1 MANGF
6 TNSKT
11 PFWANFT
18 SKKFFLYKNFEWLGF
33 TKYHMK
39 FDFISSSWTSINP
52 AHNTETYSEP
62 CQTSKME
69 FFAEIGNG
77 WKPLTSFTR
86 NSILDLY
93 QGSEYVSVI
102 RSDKI
107 SNNSESHAN
116 YVFYSVLGKG
126 IYQLPRILV

>member
-1 MANGF
+1 
-6 TNSKT
+6 
-11 PFWANFT
+11 
-18 SKKFFLYKNFEWLGF
+18 
-33 TKYHMK
+33 MK

-107 SNNSESHAN
+107 SNNSEAHVT
-116 YVFYSVLGKG
+116 YVFFA
-126 IYQLPRILV
+126 